1 MKGLTHR
8 SFKIIILLLP
18 VVTALSSC
26 EAFKDDPDYVGTW
39 QHAETITAD
48 DMVYNTTRTIV
59 LSKKEWE
66 ETYLMRREN
75 SGTITAIIGTRGSLA
90 RSRSNLVFE
99 LKELG
104 TCVPD
109 NMDVCTEAVQWF
121 GEGSS
126 WWDDNIDYFERKVT
140 GVFEVSGT
148 TLRLSRDL
156 NNDKDFEDT
165 GEDVT
170 FDLL

>member
-1 MKGLTHR
+1 MKVFRHR
-8 SFKIIILLLP
+8 SLNIIIISLYVLF
-18 VVTALSSC
+18 AAASC
-26 EAFKDDPDYVGTW
+26 EALKDDPDYTGTW
-39 QHAETITAD
+39 QCIETITAD

-59 LSKKEWE
+59 LTKNTWE
-66 ETYLMRREN
+66 ETYLIRREG
-75 SGTITAIIGTRGSLA
+75 SGTVTAIIGTRGNMV

-99 LKELG
+99 LMELG

-126 WWDDNIDYFERKVT
+126 WWNDNIDYFEKKVT
-140 GVFEVSGT
+140 GVFEVSGK
-148 TLRLSRDL
+148 TLRLTRDL

-165 GEDVT
+165 GEDVI
-170 FDLL
+170 FDLI

>member
-1 MKGLTHR
+1 MKGFRHQ
-8 SFKIIILLLP
+8 SVNIIISFLVLFLA
-18 VVTALSSC
+18 TSC
-26 EAFKDDPDYVGTW
+26 EAWKDDPDYIGTW
-39 QHAETITAD
+39 QYNETITAN

-59 LSKKEWE
+59 FTKKTYE
-66 ETYLMRREN
+66 ETYLIKREN
-75 SGTITAIIGTRGSLA
+75 SSTITAIIGTSGSIA

-109 NMDVCTEAVQWF
+109 NMEVCTEEVQWF
-121 GEGSS
+121 GEGSFY
-126 WWDDNIDYFERKVT
+126 WNDNIDYFEKKVT
-140 GVFEVSGT
+140 GVFEVDGT

-165 GEDVT
+165 GEDVI
-170 FDLL
+170 FELI

>member
-1 MKGLTHR
+1 MKGFSHQSLN
-8 SFKIIILLLP
+8 IIIISLLVLFL
-18 VVTALSSC
+18 TTSC
-26 EAFKDDPDYVGTW
+26 EALKDDPDYIGTW
-39 QHAETITAD
+39 QCNETITAD

-66 ETYLMRREN
+66 ETYLIRRDN
-75 SGTITAIIGTRGSLA
+75 SGTITAIIGTGGSLA

-104 TCVPD
+104 TCVTD
-109 NMDVCTEAVQWF
+109 NMDVCTEEVQWF
-121 GEGSS
+121 SEGSS
-126 WWDDNIDYFERKVT
+126 YWNDNIDYFEKKVT
-140 GVFEVSGT
+140 GVFEVTGT

-170 FDLL
+170 FELI